1 MAATKRLQNKCKKC
15 GYTWYPR
22 GKHISLKCPSC
33 GSSEVGF
40 AGPGIGL
47 VALVVIAMLVF
58 GGSKKETPAEA
69 LPAPSV
75 SVDEPTVADRQVV
88 QPRAALE
95 QIDAPIESGKAPP
108 EAEKVETVVEAA
120 APSEC
125 AAGNEG
131 KPVECSTSDCP
142 GSIFEPKNCKLK
154 HAPQN
159 ELY

>member
-40 AGPGIGL
+40 AGPSIGI
-47 VALVVIAMLVF
+47 VALIVIAILVF
-58 GGSKKETPAEA
+58 GGSKKETPVEA
-69 LPAPSV
+69 PPAPSV
-75 SVDEPTVADRQVV
+75 NAEDQTVADHQ
-88 QPRAALE
+88 ALRPHLAPE
-95 QIDAPIESGKAPP
+95 QKDAPIDSGNAPP
-108 EAEKVETVVEAA
+108 DAEKVDTRMEAT

-131 KPVECSTSDCP
+131 KPADCSTSDCP
-142 GSIFEPKNCKLK
+142 SSMSAPQNCQLK
-154 HAPQN
+154 RAPQN